1 MDHSTL
7 IFSLLIQDQ
16 AEVEGHHHLKEAVTQ
31 LLKVVSERLN
41 LDFDEIAPS
50 YAEANYLLPRFG
62 LASLLHGLVGGL
74 VIGCELILSD

>member
-1 MDHSTL
+1 MDHSTQ

-62 LASLLHGLVGGL
+62 LASLHGLVGGL